1 MSIVMLR
8 GKFLEYFNNCL
19 TQSLIPTNLPVTF
32 SQYSTDL
39 QSCSPVIELIRALIT
54 IAQQSLDGGS
64 RDSTDVTIATE
75 VGKCLG
81 EIGCVDLACIAIPDS
96 SLGE

>member
-1 MSIVMLR
+1 MLCTCMEVTLLYSQCPTSI
-8 GKFLEYFNNCL
+8 YI
-19 TQSLIPTNLPVTF
+19 SISPDP
-32 SQYSTDL
+32 

-54 IAQQSLDGGS
+54 IAQQSLSGGS
-64 RDSTDVTIATE
+64 RDSVDVTIATE

-96 SLGE
+96 SLGKCVTCFMTVGI